1 MCSLRQLG
9 QYVKQVRVWL
19 DVARAACKHETVDDG
34 AGFCSGDR
42 VAEEPN
48 LSAGGYCPFILPISG
63 RKSKFIIA
71 GIRYIGVASKSEM

>member
-1 MCSLRQLG
+1 MRQLRKD
-9 QYVKQVRVWL
+9 VTQVRVRL
-19 DVARAACKHETVDDG
+19 DVARAARKHEAVDDG
-34 AGFCSGDR
+34 AGFSSRDR

-48 LSAGGYCPFILPISG
+48 FSAGGYCPFILSISG